1 MIKNIAIGVAVI
13 IAVILALASM
23 QPNEFT
29 IVRKIDIKAPPEK
42 ILPLITDFHQWGGW
56 SPWEKM
62 DPAMQR
68 THSGA
73 ASGKG
78 AVYHWKGNDKVG
90 EGQME
95 ILDVAAN
102 KVGIKLDFLSP
113 FEAHNRADFAL
124 EPKGDT
130 TTVNWTMTGPSNFMT
145 KLMGVFVSM
154 DKMVG
159 PDFEKGLASMK
170 AVAEAN

>member
-13 IAVILALASM
+13 IAIILGLAAM
-23 QPNEFT
+23 QPSEFR
-29 IVRKIDIKAPPEK
+29 IVRTIAIKAPPEK
-42 ILPLITDFHQWGGW
+42 IMPLISDFHQWGGW

-62 DPAMQR
+62 DPTMVR

-73 ASGKG
+73 PSGKG
-78 AVYHWKGNDKVG
+78 AIYHWKGNDKVG

-95 ILDVAAN
+95 ILDVTAN

-113 FEAHNRADFAL
+113 FEAHNMADFKLDA
-124 EPKGDT
+124 KGDT
-130 TTVNWTMTGPSNFMT
+130 TTVSWTMSGPSNFVT
-145 KLMGVFVSM
+145 KVMGVFVSM

-159 PDFEKGLASMK
+159 PDFEKGLANMK
-170 AVAEAN
+170 AVAEK